1 MRERSPNPPN
11 TQPAGRERN
20 PSVQIPPS
28 TARERS
34 PGISPTGPNFSYP
47 YGRGGGGGG
56 GGGPGTT
63 STAPHPSTLQG
74 LKTAAVGIHV
84 SHQMLI
90 KINLRARLMLG

>member
-1 MRERSPNPPN
+1 M
-11 TQPAGRERN
+11 
-20 PSVQIPPS
+20 QIPPS

-56 GGGPGTT
+56 SGGGVGGPGTI

-74 LKTAAVGIHV
+74 LRTAAVGIHV